1 MLMNKRKMGNGRSTW
16 KKVENAQRLV
26 RRGKIPPE
34 EHPRKVNMFED
45 KRSENGYFLD
55 LRGATRSK
63 NLCLADD

>member
-1 MLMNKRKMGNGRSTW
+1 MRKDWSEEAKSRQ
-16 KKVENAQRLV
+16 KK
-26 RRGKIPPE
+26 
-34 EHPRKVNMFED
+34 HPRKVNMFED